1 MKRTA
6 APILALALTALAASP
21 AMAQNREH
29 QQMAAELR
37 MLQEQTQQ
45 IQLGL
50 AQTLNQLGE
59 VVKKIEARLDASEA
73 AQRKAIADQKVSS
86 DALATELRMLR
97 QGTQDVNVRIGTLT
111 EEVEAIRTSVS
122 TLATQQQSSGVPAFS
137 GGAPAD
143 PAGAPRGIGLSP
155 NRVFQT
161 AMADYTS
168 GNYAGAI
175 VGFQEFLTN
184 FPDSGQADD
193 AQYYIG
199 NGYAQQ
205 KKYTEAVAAF
215 NAVIQT
221 YPTGDKVPEA
231 LVDLG
236 QVQRSLGNTDAARAA
251 WQTVLQKYSGSTS
264 ATIAKQR
271 LDGLSALPR

>member
-1 MKRTA
+1 MKRTS
-6 APILALALTALAASP
+6 APIVALALVALAAVP

-59 VVKKIEARLDASEA
+59 VVKKIEARLDSAEA
-73 AQRKAIADQKVSS
+73 AQRKAIADQKVSQ

-111 EEVEAIRTSVS
+111 EEVEAIRKSMTI
-122 TLATQQQSSGVPAFS
+122 LATQQPVVDPSLSSGVA
-137 GGAPAD
+137 GD
-143 PAGAPRGIGLSP
+143 PAGVARGIGLSP
-155 NRVFQT
+155 SRVFQT

-168 GNYAGAI
+168 GNYAVAI
-175 VGFQEFLTN
+175 SGFQEFLAN
-184 FPDSGQADD
+184 YPDSGQADD

-199 NGYAQQ
+199 NSYAQQ
-205 KKYTEAVAAF
+205 KRNAEAIAAF
-215 NAVIQT
+215 NAVIQS
-221 YPTGDKVPEA
+221 YPSGDKVPEA
-231 LVDLG
+231 YVDLG
-236 QVQRSLGNTDAARAA
+236 QVQRSLGNTDAARDA
-251 WQTVLQKYSGSTS
+251 WQTVLSKFPGSTS